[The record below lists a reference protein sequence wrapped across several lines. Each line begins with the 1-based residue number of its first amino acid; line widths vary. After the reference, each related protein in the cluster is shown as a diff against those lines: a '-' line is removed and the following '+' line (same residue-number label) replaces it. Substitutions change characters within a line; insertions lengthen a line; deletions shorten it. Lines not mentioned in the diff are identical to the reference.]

1 MSLVY
6 FNGGNGETET
16 TALIKEKTGLELIY
30 GNASGSGIYS
40 CQLKFPDM
48 EDYVELTMMKPA
60 SNESGLCFVDV
71 ENHFFAYVE
80 PKTDMNYY
88 RPSEQINN
96 WLFILIYEKNGKLV
110 SEITSKASENMH
122 MYEFCNITQYAS
134 NTSKEQITL
143 VPLYTEFGKSFV
155 KNTYINYER
164 MFQPGLKF
172 VDENGNEFIT
182 LGSYLLYKNN

>member
-6 FNGGNGETET
+6 FNGVNGETET

-30 GNASGSGIYS
+30 GSASGSGIYS
-40 CQLKFPDM
+40 CQLKFQDM
-48 EDYVELTMMKPA
+48 EDYVELTMMKPT

-80 PKTDMNYY
+80 PKTDMTYY

-110 SEITSKASENMH
+110 SEITSQASGNMH
-122 MYEFCNITQYAS
+122 MYEFCNIAQYAS

-143 VPLYTEFGKSFV
+143 VPLYTEFGNIFV
-155 KNTYINYER
+155 KNVYINYER

-172 VDENGNEFIT
+172 VDENGNAFVT
-182 LGSYLLYKNN
+182 RGS